1 MNIQR
6 NPLENNPF
14 EGTAAP
20 SQSMSFGDLVAPRTQ
35 APKQEA
41 AEQDGRATAALQ
53 VPAPP
58 ERIDQP
64 LRPFTQRLAA
74 FRAKGFGPYILPLI
88 PVNTEY
94 RVWNKTRKQYEMR
107 IANGKNPCL
116 WNGSSWENMTGWTR
130 HRATDSGIDA
140 MMTWPAD
147 TGIGLQTGEL
157 ISFDVDIKVRSTAT
171 DPAAVNARALIA
183 DIERIVSAKVGVSVS
198 ELPRR
203 SRATSSSS
211 MLFARMAERIRRPP
225 MSLRRGGEEHAIE
238 FMGSGSQ
245 VVVSAKHADGGV
257 QVTNLEDWHLTDLPL
272 LTETDVDELLAEF
285 KRAAEARGYEVN
297 VKEPRA
303 PNAALN
309 EWRDPV
315 VAEVMARK
323 QDWLSDLLNLDVS
336 AALPFRLTQRDFDR
350 DLEEDLLL
358 DTASIWDFGTRRPHD
373 PITLICEFGE
383 IDAAGAISFGGAPHY
398 TPGEGE
404 QYIVKED
411 VFDTVRRPTP
421 REAATWLCRRLSDND
436 TFPEYI
442 GPTDWKSISGA
453 VAKAIGPTLD
463 DFAFARVC
471 EFAEWSELGGSPED
485 WSAEELDR
493 SAMFLEALRLTKPE
507 RYQQLQ
513 EHWASRPAEP
523 IAPAVVAETIQQAKA
538 EQVQQER
545 TRHNAVTAGIQIVTT
560 KLDPS
565 SIPVRRYVVEPRLLV
580 GDVTM
585 VVGEPGVSKSS
596 LALLDALRIASGE
609 VDILAGTGHE
619 RVHSSGAVIIYNAED
634 RLDDMRR
641 RLIAA
646 QTHYGINETQ
656 HPIILWSGVDGPTL
670 IIMRRGEGK
679 QDVLRRANG
688 ADFLESMIEQ
698 HRPVLVCLDPQI
710 SLTAGSKEN
719 ANEDMN
725 DLYQELANIAAK
737 HATSIQV
744 IHHTSKATRDH
755 VGDMGAGR
763 GGFAAAGKARA
774 VYTLVNVT
782 GKSEDEKSWGVTAA
796 DNLVRLDDAKMNHAR
811 RPRLPMVFRRESVAV
826 GNGHGLPPSTAAAL
840 YEQSPRQ
847 MLEATGD
854 FAPVLVPVNL
864 DELRRLAK
872 APEVDSGLAQKIAA
886 AVDLVMGGSDECKAS
901 EIIPIAGERLRT
913 EGVTEAKTRQTLT
926 PFITN
931 ALLGS
936 GVAIERG
943 GQIVRIV
950 AVKPEDKNRN
960 APWVF
965 RRSVEERKDA

>member
-1 MNIQR
+1 
-6 NPLENNPF
+6 
-14 EGTAAP
+14 
-20 SQSMSFGDLVAPRTQ
+20 MSFGDLVAPKSP
-35 APKQEA
+35 APKQETP
-41 AEQDGRATAALQ
+41 EQDSKTTASPQA
-53 VPAPP
+53 PAAPK
-58 ERIDQP
+58 RIEQP
-64 LRPFTQRLAA
+64 LQPFAPRLAA

-94 RVWNKTRKQYEMR
+94 RVWNKTKKQYEMR
-107 IANGKNPCL
+107 IASGKNPCL

-130 HRATDSGIDA
+130 HRATDSGLDA

-157 ISFDVDIKVRSTAT
+157 ISFDIDIKVRSTAI

-183 DIERIVSAKVGVSVS
+183 DIERIVSAKVGIPVAD
-198 ELPRR
+198 LPRR

-211 MLFARMAERIRRPP
+211 MLFARMAGRIRRPT
-225 MSLRRGGEEHAIE
+225 MSLRRDGEEHAIE

-245 VVVSAKHADGGV
+245 VVVSAKHADGGI

-285 KRAAEARGYEVN
+285 KQAAEARGYEVN

-303 PNAALN
+303 PNASPN
-309 EWRDPV
+309 GWRDPV
-315 VAEVMARK
+315 FAEVMVRK

-336 AALPFRLTQRDFDR
+336 AALPFRLTQRDLDR

-358 DTASIWDFGTRRPHD
+358 DTASIWDFGTRRQHD

-383 IDAAGAISFGGAPHY
+383 IGADGAISFGGSPDY
-398 TPGEGE
+398 IPGEGE
-404 QYIVKED
+404 QYLVKED

-421 REAATWLCRRLSDND
+421 REAATWLCRRLSDDD

-442 GPTDWKSISGA
+442 GKTDWKSISGA
-453 VAKAIGPTLD
+453 VAKALGPTLE

-471 EFAEWSELGGSPED
+471 EFAEWSELGGAPED
-485 WSAEELDR
+485 WSADELEQ
-493 SAMFLEALRLTKPE
+493 SARFVEALRLTKPE

-513 EHWASRPAEP
+513 EHWANRPAEP
-523 IAPAVVAETIQQAKA
+523 IAPAVVEETIQQAKA

-596 LALLDALRIASGE
+596 LALLDALRIAAGGA
-609 VDILAGTGHE
+609 DILAGTGHE
-619 RVHSSGAVIIYNAED
+619 CVHCSGAVIIYNAED

-679 QDVLRRANG
+679 QDALQRASG

-796 DNLVRLDDAKMNHAR
+796 DNMVRLDDAKMNHAR
-811 RPRLPMVFRRESVAV
+811 RPRLPMVFRRVSVPV

-854 FAPVLVPVNL
+854 FAPVLVPVNV

-872 APEVDSGLAQKIAA
+872 APEVNGGIAQKIAA

-943 GQIVRIV
+943 RQIVRIV

-965 RRSVEERKDA
+965 RRSVQERKDT

>member
-1 MNIQR
+1 MNIER
-6 NPLENNPF
+6 NPLKNNPF
-14 EGTAAP
+14 EGAAAP
-20 SQSMSFGDLVAPRTQ
+20 RQSMSFGDIVAPKSQ
-35 APKQEA
+35 APNAKA
-41 AEQDGRATAALQ
+41 SDLDSPTTAAPQ
-53 VPAPP
+53 VPAAPKRAEP
-58 ERIDQP
+58 SLQP
-64 LRPFTQRLAA
+64 FAQRLAA

-94 RVWNKTRKQYEMR
+94 RVWNKTKKQYEMG

-130 HRATDSGIDA
+130 RRATDSGLDA

-157 ISFDVDIKVRSTAT
+157 ISFDIDIKVPTTAT

-183 DIERIVSAKVGVSVS
+183 DIERILSAKVEIPVADM
-198 ELPRR
+198 PRR
-203 SRATSSSS
+203 SRATSSST
-211 MLFARMAERIRRPP
+211 MLFARMAERIRRPT

-285 KRAAEARGYEVN
+285 KQAAEARGYEMN

-303 PNAALN
+303 PNASPN
-309 EWRDPV
+309 GWRDPV
-315 VAEVMARK
+315 FAEVMARK

-336 AALPFRLTQRDFDR
+336 AALPFRLTQRDLDR

-373 PITLICEFGE
+373 PISLICEFGE
-383 IDAAGAISFGGAPHY
+383 IDAAGVISFGGSPDY
-398 TPGEGE
+398 IPGEGE
-404 QYIVKED
+404 QFLVKED

-421 REAATWLCRRLSDND
+421 REAATWLCRRLSDD
-436 TFPEYI
+436 GTFPKYI

-471 EFAEWSELGGSPED
+471 EFADWSELGGAPED
-485 WSAEELDR
+485 WSAEELEQ
-493 SAMFLEALRLTKPE
+493 SARFVEALRITKPE

-523 IAPAVVAETIQQAKA
+523 IAPAVVEETIQQAKA

-545 TRHNAVTAGIQIVTT
+545 TRHCAATAGIQIVTT

-565 SIPVRRYVVEPRLLV
+565 SIPVRQYVVEPRLLI
-580 GDVTM
+580 GSVTM
-585 VVGEPGVSKSS
+585 IVGEPGVSKSS
-596 LALLDALRIASGE
+596 LTLLDALRIASGGA
-609 VDILAGTGHE
+609 DILAGTGHE
-619 RVHSSGAVIIYNAED
+619 RVHCSGPVIIYNAED
-634 RLDDMRR
+634 GLDDMRR
-641 RLIAA
+641 RLIAI
-646 QTHYGINETQ
+646 QTEYGIDETQ

-670 IIMRRGEGK
+670 IIMRRGDGK
-679 QDVLRRANG
+679 QDVLQRASG

-763 GGFAAAGKARA
+763 GGFAAAGKAR
-774 VYTLVNVT
+774 VIYTLTNVT
-782 GKSEDEKSWGVTAA
+782 GKNEDEKSWGVTAA
-796 DNLVRLDDAKMNHAR
+796 DNLVRLDDAKMNHTH
-811 RPRLPMVFRRESVAV
+811 RPRKPTVFRRKSVAV
-826 GNGHGLPPSTAAAL
+826 GNGQGLSPSTAAAL

-854 FAPVLVPVNL
+854 FAPVLVPVNV

-872 APEVDSGLAQKIAA
+872 APEVDGDIAQKIAA
-886 AVDLVMGGSDECKAS
+886 AVDLVMGEAHECKAS

-931 ALLGS
+931 ALLGQ
-936 GVAIERG
+936 GVTIERG
-943 GQIVRIV
+943 RHFVRIV